1 MSLNTTCITGT
12 AAAALAIGC
21 LGFAPNPL
29 ATSAPTA
36 ADDPPETLVLTGVI
50 RDFKERTDEDGGH
63 PDFERRPDRG
73 FGQYVGNVEQNLDA
87 DGKPVFNGN
96 GYKLGG
102 QYRNSGG
109 DNICWCLFDSG
120 LGDTAG
126 YSKGSDSG
134 GIDSESSFSDWF
146 RDYPG
151 TNMSKLQD
159 ITLVRQADGA
169 YVFDSDVDE
178 TYEARD
184 GFFPID
190 GLLYGNSSEDGS
202 GHNFHFTFELHT
214 EFTYDAEGAQIFTFR
229 GDDDVW
235 VFIDGRMVIDLG
247 GVHGAIEQ
255 TVDLNR
261 LELEDGEDYQLSF
274 FFAERHRTQ
283 SNFRMTTNLQLK
295 TIELPTVTAAYD

>member
-1 MSLNTTCITGT
+1 MSLNTNLITGT
-12 AAAALAIGC
+12 GLAVLAIGC
-21 LGFAPNPL
+21 LGFAPGP
-29 ATSAPTA
+29 AVSSASA
-36 ADDPPETLVLTGVI
+36 GEDAPETLVLTGVV
-50 RDFKERTDEDGGH
+50 RDFKERTVEGGH
-63 PDFERRPDRG
+63 PDFERRPNRG
-73 FGQYVGNVEQNLDA
+73 FGHYVGNVAESLDA
-87 DGKPVFNGN
+87 DGKPVFDGD
-96 GYKLGG
+96 GYRLGG
-102 QYRNSGG
+102 QFRNSSG
-109 DNICWCLFDSG
+109 DNICWCLFDSSA
-120 LGDTAG
+120 GDTAG
-126 YSKGSDSG
+126 YSKGSDTG
-134 GIDSESSFSDWF
+134 GIQDEESFRHWF

-151 TNMSKLQD
+151 INISRLQD

-169 YVFDSDVDE
+169 YVFDSDVDR
-178 TYEARD
+178 TYAERG

-190 GLLYGNSSEDGS
+190 GALYGNSAPDGT

-214 EFTYDAEGAQIFTFR
+214 EFTYDENGAQIFTFR

-235 VFIDGRMVIDLG
+235 VFVDDRMVIDLG

-261 LELEDGEDYQLSF
+261 LGLEDGEDYKLSF